1 MLVVVFGRCEHANFF
16 FPTLDPFAE
25 PHHIGDV
32 AARVRSLCMLR
43 RVVTYLVVLNAG
55 LLITSPAS
63 ARERR
68 HIDATP
74 SLHAPCS
81 VLSGEP
87 CTPFCGVFNH
97 GPCIP
102 EIADV
107 YNENLQVTIQSQPS
121 HDDAAKYQRPDHD
134 LSTIGDLFAALRSCW
149 SPPPADAARQGMQMS
164 VLFSFSKSGAM
175 IAPPRMT
182 FATQGA
188 PADTRDA
195 YLKSINASL
204 NGCQPFKFTAG
215 LSDAIAGRPIMI
227 RYVDNRDLEKQSGA
241 R

>member
-1 MLVVVFGRCEHANFF
+1 
-16 FPTLDPFAE
+16 
-25 PHHIGDV
+25 
-32 AARVRSLCMLR
+32 MLR
-43 RVVTYLVVLNAG
+43 RMVIYLIIVGAG
-55 LLITSPAS
+55 FPFAASSS

-102 EIADV
+102 EIADA
-107 YNENLQVTIQSQPS
+107 YGENLQVTIQSQPS
-121 HDDAAKYQRPDHD
+121 YDDATKYQMPDHD
-134 LSTIGDLFAALRSCW
+134 LNTIGDLFAALRSCW
-149 SPPPADAARQGMQMS
+149 SPPAADAARGGMQMS
-164 VLFSFSKSGAM
+164 VLFSFNKSGMM

-188 PADTRDA
+188 PADIRDA
-195 YLKSINASL
+195 YFKSINASL
-204 NGCQPFKFTAG
+204 SGCEPFKFTAG
-215 LSDAIAGRPIMI
+215 LGDDIAGRPIMI
-227 RYVDNRDLEKQSGA
+227 RYVDNRDLEKQSSA

>member
-1 MLVVVFGRCEHANFF
+1 MVVFGRCEHANFI

-25 PHHIGDV
+25 PHHI
-32 AARVRSLCMLR
+32 RRCRSPCEESVHATASGHVSR
-43 RVVTYLVVLNAG
+43 RPQRGPPNHF
-55 LLITSPAS
+55 AS
-63 ARERR
+63 ERTRSR

-102 EIADV
+102 EIADA

-164 VLFSFSKSGAM
+164 VLFSFSK
-175 IAPPRMT
+175 
-182 FATQGA
+182 
-188 PADTRDA
+188 DTEECCKA
-195 YLKSINASL
+195 
-204 NGCQPFKFTAG
+204 
-215 LSDAIAGRPIMI
+215 
-227 RYVDNRDLEKQSGA
+227 
-241 R
+241 